1 MAGPHKLKYKA
12 IIIQHEGMDAAF
24 VEFPFDVEEI
34 FGRKGKLKVK
44 ALFDGKVLYR
54 GSLFNMGKKSH
65 VIGLT
70 KETRKQIDK
79 TFGDE
84 VLVEIEEDTDKREV
98 VIPEDVMSLFGKNP
112 EAKEFYESLSFT
124 DRKEYMGWIEA
135 AKRMETRN
143 NRLGLFIE
151 KLNNRSKLHDK

>member
-12 IIIQHEGMDAAF
+12 IIIQHEGMDAAY
-24 VEFPFDVEEI
+24 VEFPFDTEKI

-44 ALFDGKVLYR
+44 ALFDSKVLYR

-65 VIGLT
+65 VLGLT
-70 KETRKQIDK
+70 KEIRKQIDK

-84 VLVEIEEDTDKREV
+84 VLVEIEEDTYKREV

-112 EAKEFYESLSFT
+112 NAKKFYESLSFT
-124 DRKEYMGWIEA
+124 DRKEYICWIDA
-135 AKRMETRN
+135 AKRPETRN
-143 NRLGLFIE
+143 KRIDSFIE
-151 KLNNRSKLHDK
+151 KLNKHSKLHDK